1 MASFLINLIKG
12 REKPTQEEKEKEK
25 EEKIIILKDQNSAIR
40 WKLESSEREKTRLR
54 TENEKVKEEKE
65 KLEEKVRKLQ
75 HEIR

>member
-12 REKPTQEEKEKEK
+12 REKPTQEEKEK